1 MEGTSKGNG
10 PQPSGFTHSDTITV
24 TIVPWV
30 VCQLIYL
37 SWGSSPRLTG
47 TTIHVHQYTNAP
59 CLLQIFWHI
68 PPFTEYTN
76 AEGFSDIYIHNN
88 LLYWALV
95 ESKPEAHQVV

>member
-1 MEGTSKGNG
+1 MGTA
-10 PQPSGFTHSDTITV
+10 
-24 TIVPWV
+24 
-30 VCQLIYL
+30 
-37 SWGSSPRLTG
+37 
-47 TTIHVHQYTNAP
+47 IHVHKYTNAP

-68 PPFTEYTN
+68 PSFTEYTN